1 MAAEKRKA
9 PESHQAF
16 ATSALRANA
25 APNPQGDDPPVE
37 PGYYRDVQLGR
48 LPVYFP
54 SYDSEHDHRKPWTR
68 YPMGYPRF
76 AAFIAN
82 DEDRS
87 TTIFRRFQR
96 LSSRNLLYLES
107 ELAYLEAEQDRLDQE
122 SRKSHE
128 LTMCM
133 KSWKLLCLQAT
144 PPREEPKGE
153 NAEDKKRRLE
163 LEAAARERLQLAW
176 RIREVLATYR
186 EQAATWSPWHRELI
200 PERWRR
206 VLKTRERS
214 FGVECPR

>member
-25 APNPQGDDPPVE
+25 APNPQGDDPSVE

-122 SRKSHE
+122 SRKSHK